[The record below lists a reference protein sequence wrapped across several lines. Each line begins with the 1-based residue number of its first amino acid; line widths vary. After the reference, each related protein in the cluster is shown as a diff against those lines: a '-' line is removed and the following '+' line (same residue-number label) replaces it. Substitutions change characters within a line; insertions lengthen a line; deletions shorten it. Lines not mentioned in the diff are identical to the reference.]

1 METYSELIDQKA
13 RLGGVLLHPTSLP
26 SGVLD
31 HDVNRWLD
39 FMSDAGMSVWQILPL
54 GVPQENLSPYQCYSA
69 FAINPALLEESA
81 YEDRNAAD
89 TGFNDWLN
97 DQEYW
102 GKRLCFVHVA

>member
-1 METYSELIDQKA
+1 METYSELIEKRV

-31 HDVNRWLD
+31 NDAFRWLD
-39 FMSDAGMSVWQILPL
+39 FMSDAGLSVWQILPL

-81 YEDRNAAD
+81 YEDRNDAD
-89 TGFNDWLN
+89 TEFQRLVKRPGIL
-97 DQEYW
+97 
-102 GKRLCFVHVA
+102 GKRLCVVHVA